1 MGAAHRSVLAINVG
15 VIVLAIRV
23 VVGEGDFDVGILQVG
38 DRIHRLAIE
47 FVF

>member
-1 MGAAHRSVLAINVG
+1 MSAAHRCVLTINKG

-23 VVGEGDFDVGILQVG
+23 VVGKGDFDVGILQVD
-38 DRIHRLAIE
+38 DRVDRLAIE